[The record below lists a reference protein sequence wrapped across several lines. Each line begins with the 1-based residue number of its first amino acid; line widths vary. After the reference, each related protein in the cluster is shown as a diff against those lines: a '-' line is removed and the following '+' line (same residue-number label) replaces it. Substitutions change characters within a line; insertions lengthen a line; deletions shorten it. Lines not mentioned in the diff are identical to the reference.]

1 MASTKS
7 CMFYKLIV
15 SSILDDKK
23 LRIPDKFVKKYGSEL
38 VSIAI
43 LTAPNGE
50 AWVVELERSKE
61 KLWFG
66 NGWMDFVEFYS
77 VRAGHFLTFSYQG
90 CSTFAVNIFDLSAAE
105 IKYPC
110 RNRQPDLQGSKDKIK
125 QCLAPDHV
133 EEQAEC
139 DLKWNPCN
147 LEKSVRVSSNVDV
160 QFAESELVHGSRVGV
175 ITKRSNTQAAETGGG
190 AQFEPSLSTRRWR
203 DVRAEEKMRTVRAAN
218 MYRPSYPFFQIVLR
232 PSDVYDGFLLHVPSR
247 FRQQYLD
254 GFTGNIT
261 LRVGSGEQWYV
272 QCSTSLGQS
281 ELTKGWSQF
290 VCENKLEEGDVCI
303 FELVD
308 AINIVFKVIIF
319 RVLDEPRPSP
329 NLLPTVKVEPWPSEG
344 AEYGV

>member
-15 SSILDDKK
+15 ASILDDKK
-23 LRIPDKFVKKYGSEL
+23 LRVPDKFVKNYGAEL

-50 AWVVELERSKE
+50 AWVVELERWKE

-66 NGWMDFVEFYS
+66 NGWIEFVEFYS

-90 CSTFAVNIFDLSAAE
+90 NSTFAVNIFDLAAAE

-110 RNRQPDLQGSKDKIK
+110 RNRQPDLQGSKNESR
-125 QCLAPDHV
+125 QCLVPDHK

-139 DLKWNPCN
+139 ELNPCN
-147 LEKSVRVSSNVDV
+147 FEKRVHVSSAVDV
-160 QFAESELVHGSRVGV
+160 QFEVSELVNGSRVGA
-175 ITKRSNTQAAETGGG
+175 ITRRSNTQGAETGGG
-190 AQFEPSLSTRRWR
+190 LQFEPSVSTRRWR

-218 MYRPSYPFFQIVLR
+218 MYRPSYPFFQIALR
-232 PSDVYDGFLLHVPSR
+232 PSDVYKGFLLHVPSR
-247 FRQQYLD
+247 FKQQYLD

-261 LRVGSGEQWYV
+261 LRVGNGEQWYV

-281 ELTKGWSQF
+281 ELAKGWSQF

-308 AINIVFKVIIF
+308 AINLVFKVIIF
-319 RVLDEPRPSP
+319 RVLDEPRLSP
-329 NLLPTVKVEPWPSEG
+329 NPLPTVKVEPWPSGG